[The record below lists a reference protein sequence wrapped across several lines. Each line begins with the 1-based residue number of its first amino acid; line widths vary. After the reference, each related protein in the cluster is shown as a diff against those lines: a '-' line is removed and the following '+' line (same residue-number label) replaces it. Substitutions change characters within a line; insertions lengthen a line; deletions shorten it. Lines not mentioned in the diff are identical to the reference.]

1 MANKICIC
9 HLYLNKVGQK
19 QSRSHQ
25 CDLAPEVVL
34 KYRKSPEDAQEEGD
48 LGLQGAQQTQGFG
61 YTVCPFRVAWV
72 GGLMEIKEN

>member
-48 LGLQGAQQTQGFG
+48 LGLQGAQQT
-61 YTVCPFRVAWV
+61 
-72 GGLMEIKEN
+72 